1 MSDYLDN
8 LLAREL
14 GRLETV
20 EPRRPSRFEPPAA
33 ASTFPSGARTFGDA
47 PEHGDPF
54 RTETTETFADP
65 SDATPPLSS
74 SSAPR
79 PAPFLPSRDAPL
91 TPPNFTREERRHAR
105 PSSMFGPE
113 SAEPSSPFDPTRS
126 QPFDVHDEET
136 DSSSPSSSPTPTPTP
151 TLEPASTPAR
161 RTATDETRETE
172 RTQQAR
178 TAPLAEREAAPSQV
192 EPSIT
197 SPLRLE
203 SDEARPRGAEGRDAA
218 TPRETL
224 LIPLLDAREVLNR
237 DASANEAG
245 ERAAHFEASPVS
257 PTAKPP
263 ARADDESS
271 AKRASVE
278 PSTAHRER
286 RESSEAEARRERR
299 ERQPASPS
307 SLVQPRAARRAEAQ
321 QQQRQADA
329 QTEAEAAPII
339 NVTIGRIEIRATSPA
354 PRRPPHRE
362 PTGASPM
369 SLEDYLRRRGG
380 GGGR

>member
-33 ASTFPSGARTFGDA
+33 ASTFPSGAGTFGDA
-47 PEHGDPF
+47 PEHGDLF

-65 SDATPPLSS
+65 SDAPPPISS

-105 PSSMFGPE
+105 PSSTFGPE
-113 SAEPSSPFDPTRS
+113 SAEPSSPFELARS
-126 QPFDVHDEET
+126 QPFGVHDEET
-136 DSSSPSSSPTPTPTP
+136 DSSSPSSSPTPT
-151 TLEPASTPAR
+151 LEPASTPAR
-161 RTATDETRETE
+161 RTATNETRETE

-178 TAPLAEREAAPSQV
+178 TAPLAEREVAPSQV

-203 SDEARPRGAEGRDAA
+203 SDEARTRGAAGRDAA

-237 DASANEAG
+237 DARAHEAG

-257 PTAKPP
+257 PATKPP
-263 ARADDESS
+263 ARADESS
-271 AKRASVE
+271 AKHAPVE
-278 PSTAHRER
+278 PASARRER
-286 RESSEAEARRERR
+286 LESSEAEARRERR

-307 SLVQPRAARRAEAQ
+307 SLVQPRAARRAEA

-354 PRRPPHRE
+354 PRRPPRRE
-362 PTGASPM
+362 PAGASPM